1 MIYFQQTFWHRFFC
15 KKCFQKGP
23 KCKNYTLMV
32 LWRAWSVRNS
42 ILWAGQKL
50 SIEGSVTFLTRYMDS
65 LVLLRHKNMR
75 TDGKG
80 KQCMLNGG
88 ARPRTVPVPRV
99 RKRWIPPSF
108 GALKI
113 NVDGAF
119 LRESGKAAVG
129 VTIKELLG
137 LAETYSLAPS
147 SSLQGSRRSRGC
159 GVP

>member
-1 MIYFQQTFWHRFFC
+1 MRAHWVLPVDEEDLIQTGLDWLLVLLNHYSPEAIDNF
-15 KKCFQKGP
+15 
-23 KCKNYTLMV
+23 LLV
-32 LWRAWSVRNS
+32 LWRVWSVRNS
-42 ILWAGQKL
+42 ILRAGQKL

-65 LVLLRHKNMR
+65 LVLLRQKNVQ

-88 ARPRTVPVPRV
+88 AMPRTVPEPRV

-119 LRESGKAAVG
+119 HHESGKAAVG
-129 VTIKELLG
+129 VI
-137 LAETYSLAPS
+137 SLAPS